1 MRIGP
6 DVAPTW
12 EVGPRDVAWPG
23 YESAA
28 PALRHAWVSTS
39 ARAFLHRRLW
49 LNDPDCLV
57 LRTRDTALTPGQ
69 AERWARAVG
78 ASGGMVVVS
87 DDLALLDDRAHA
99 LLDEVIVAGR
109 AADGAARDEAP
120 AVPGPR
126 E

>member
-1 MRIGP
+1 
-6 DVAPTW
+6 
-12 EVGPRDVAWPG
+12 
-23 YESAA
+23 
-28 PALRHAWVSTS
+28 
-39 ARAFLHRRLW
+39 
-49 LNDPDCLV
+49 
-57 LRTRDTALTPGQ
+57 
-69 AERWARAVG
+69 
-78 ASGGMVVVS
+78 MVVVS